1 MQYLNF
7 KLYTEMRSLKSFV
20 VGENGQDLVEYAIVA
35 ALISLA
41 ATAGMKSVA
50 LSISA
55 AFTNIATTFGTYT
68 S

>member
-1 MQYLNF
+1 MQDFNLKFYSEMQSF
-7 KLYTEMRSLKSFV
+7 KTFLL
-20 VGENGQDLVEYAIVA
+20 GENGQDLVEYAVVA

-55 AFTNIATTFGTYT
+55 AFTNIATTFATYT